1 MKLRKIVALTLALT
15 LMLSETNGMIFA
27 ANIEQEVEAVS
38 DIDVENDYTETIE
51 EADETEDDIE
61 ENIEMSPEEKQM
73 ASDGTSEE
81 DGEELFSDNENA
93 DDNLEKIAENG
104 TLTDTISWTLY
115 DNGTLVIN
123 GTGDMPDYGSWL
135 GSDDVMVHWHGET
148 IKTIIIEEGSSSIG
162 NYSFEE

>member
-1 MKLRKIVALTLALT
+1 MKLRKIAALTLALT

-27 ANIEQEVEAVS
+27 ANIEQEVEAFS

-73 ASDGTSEE
+73 ASDGISEE

-104 TLTDTISWTLY
+104 TLTDTIS
-115 DNGTLVIN
+115 
-123 GTGDMPDYGSWL
+123 
-135 GSDDVMVHWHGET
+135 
-148 IKTIIIEEGSSSIG
+148 
-162 NYSFEE
+162 

>member
-1 MKLRKIVALTLALT
+1 MKLRKIAALTLALT

-27 ANIEQEVEAVS
+27 ANIEQEVEAFS

-93 DDNLEKIAENG
+93 DDNLEKIVESG
-104 TLTDTISWTLY
+104 TITDTISWTLY

-123 GTGDMPDYGSWL
+123 GTGDMPDY
-135 GSDDVMVHWHGET
+135 
-148 IKTIIIEEGSSSIG
+148 
-162 NYSFEE
+162 